1 MIVTVSH
8 TLIAAGRPNN
18 CYSCPVALA
27 ILATLRAIRPDVKPQ
42 IKVTHSNVELHSGG
56 DYVRRSLPGEARKFI
71 CNVDAAFP
79 EYEKIKPF
87 SFVLDDLTENEWK
100 RLAA

>member
-8 TLIAAGRPNN
+8 ALIAGGKPNN
-18 CYSCPVALA
+18 CFNCPVALA

-56 DYVRRSLPGEARKFI
+56 DYVRRSLPAEARKFI
-71 CNVDAAFP
+71 RNVDAAFP

-87 SFVLDDLTENEWK
+87 SFVLDDLTDQEWE
-100 RLAA
+100 RLL